1 MLLINTFARE
11 LLENRNRLMQM
22 KTKHCDM
29 SDFNTIWQFFEKSE
43 DPTFI
48 VENNMLVRW
57 NNAADKILK
66 DGDFENTGKFNLAR
80 LSPEFQSCG
89 IKSAEKEKEFIEI
102 AAKKNFYRFEW
113 MLRNPDNEN
122 FFVEVTTCFV
132 NNKGKTFLYLILRDI
147 TLQKQNLKLLESLRT
162 EIMLKNEEIEM
173 QSKKIESQKEKN
185 EIQRDLAERQRDE
198 ISAQKK
204 ALTDSI
210 RYASRIQSALQ
221 PESKSLSQIF
231 SDYFILNKPKD
242 IVSGD
247 FYWISTKE
255 DKTVVAVADS
265 TGHGV
270 PGAFMSLLGIEFL
283 EEIVEN
289 LGITQPDKILDN
301 LRDRIIKSMG
311 QTGRSGE
318 TCDGMDMA
326 LIFIDLANYSLQ
338 YAGAFNPLF
347 VIRNNNIIVIKG
359 DKMPVGYQTR
369 TNNPFTNHDMQ
380 IKPNDSIYLFT
391 DGYPDQFGWRTGK
404 KFYIHNFRELLL
416 SIQNVPMKAQKIL
429 LENNLKN
436 WMGDLEQVDDIMVIG
451 LQI

>member
-1 MLLINTFARE
+1 
-11 LLENRNRLMQM
+11 
-22 KTKHCDM
+22 M
-29 SDFNTIWQFFEKSE
+29 SDFKDIWQFFEKSE

-66 DGDFENTGKFNLAR
+66 DGDFENTEKFNLTR
-80 LSPEFQSCG
+80 LSPEFQPCG
-89 IKSAEKEKEFIEI
+89 TKSAEKEKEFIEI
-102 AAKKNFYRFEW
+102 AAKKDFYRFEW
-113 MLRNPDNEN
+113 MLRNPENED
-122 FFVEVTTCFV
+122 FFIEVTACFV
-132 NNKGKTFLYLILRDI
+132 NNKGKTLLYLILRDI
-147 TLQKQNLKLLESLRT
+147 TLQKQNLKLLESLRA

-173 QSKKIESQKEKN
+173 QREEIESQKGKN
-185 EIQRDLAERQRDE
+185 EIQSDLAEKQMDE

-204 ALTDSI
+204 AMTDSI
-210 RYASRIQSALQ
+210 RYASRLQSALQ
-221 PESKSLSQIF
+221 PESKSLSKIF
-231 SDYFILNKPKD
+231 SQYFILNKPKD
-242 IVSGD
+242 VVSGD
-247 FYWISTKE
+247 FYWFFTKE

-270 PGAFMSLLGIEFL
+270 PGAFMSILGMEFL
-283 EEIVEN
+283 EETVLN

-301 LRDRIIKSMG
+301 LRDHIIKSMG
-311 QTGRSGE
+311 QTGKAGE
-318 TCDGMDMA
+318 SHDGMDIA
-326 LIFIDLANYSLQ
+326 LISIDMANYSLQ
-338 YAGAFNPLF
+338 YAGAWHPLLI
-347 VIRNNNIIVIKG
+347 IRNNNIIEIKG
-359 DKMPVGYQTR
+359 DRMPLGYQMR
-369 TNNPFTNHDMQ
+369 TDKPFTNHDMQ

-404 KFYIHNFRELLL
+404 KFCMHNFRELLL